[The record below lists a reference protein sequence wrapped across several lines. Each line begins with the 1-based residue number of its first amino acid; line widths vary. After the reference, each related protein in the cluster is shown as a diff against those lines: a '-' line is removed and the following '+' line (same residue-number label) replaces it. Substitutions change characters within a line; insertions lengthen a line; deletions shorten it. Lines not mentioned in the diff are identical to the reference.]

1 MQKKWE
7 RREKKLEKRKTGM
20 RVTGR
25 SVFTLQGI
33 LKRKADLAART
44 TKPKIKPKTAKRK
57 TAKSRTRK
65 KRA

>member
-33 LKRKADLAART
+33 LKRRADVAAKS
-44 TKPKIKPKTAKRK
+44 TKPKIKTKTAKPK
-57 TAKSRTRK
+57 TVKSRTRK

>member
-7 RREKKLEKRKTGM
+7 RRDKKLEKRKTGM
-20 RVTGR
+20 RVSGR

-33 LKRKADLAART
+33 LKRKADMAAKS
-44 TKPKIKPKTAKRK
+44 TKPKTKTKTAKRK
-57 TAKSRTRK
+57 TVKSRTRK